1 MSRARVAAPLAF
13 LLLATVGILLIRSA
27 LNADEP
33 AAEPVTIATVETF
46 PTVTTETDTATGT
59 RETTAGELYVVQSGD
74 TLESIAAEHDT
85 TVEELLTLNPG
96 IDPVALSIGQQ
107 IRVG

>member
-13 LLLATVGILLIRSA
+13 LLAATIAILLIRSA
-27 LNADEP
+27 LNAEEP
-33 AAEPVTIATVETF
+33 AAEPVITATVETE
-46 PTVTTETDTATGT
+46 TETTETETTTGT
-59 RETTAGELYVVQSGD
+59 GETTAGDLYVVQSGD
-74 TLESIAAEHDT
+74 TLESIAVEHDT